1 MFSEG
6 LPGKCMLSGINILN
20 ANPVYLSILNK
31 SLIVSD
37 WSINSLLHNPLGTYH
52 LQMPFLLS
60 SRLQV
65 LSKKSPSQAVQEPE
79 SIRT

>member
-6 LPGKCMLSGINILN
+6 LPDKCMLSGINILN

-60 SRLQV
+60 SRLLV
-65 LSKKSPSQAVQEPE
+65 LSKKIPLLAAQEPE
-79 SIRT
+79 SMRT

>member
-20 ANPVYLSILNK
+20 ANPIYLSILFY
-31 SLIVSD
+31 IGSD
-37 WSINSLLHNPLGTYH
+37 LGINSLLHNPLGIYH

-65 LSKKSPSQAVQEPE
+65 LSKKSPLQAAQEPE

>member
-20 ANPVYLSILNK
+20 ANPIYLSILFY
-31 SLIVSD
+31 IGSD
-37 WSINSLLHNPLGTYH
+37 WRINSLLHNPLGIYH

-60 SRLQV
+60 SRLLV

>member
-20 ANPVYLSILNK
+20 ANPIYLSILFY
-31 SLIVSD
+31 IVSD
-37 WSINSLLHNPLGTYH
+37 WRINSLLHNPLGIYH

-60 SRLQV
+60 SRLLV
-65 LSKKSPSQAVQEPE
+65 LSKKSPLQAVQEPE

>member
-20 ANPVYLSILNK
+20 ANPIYLSILFY
-31 SLIVSD
+31 IVSD
-37 WSINSLLHNPLGTYH
+37 WRINSLLHNPLGIYH

-65 LSKKSPSQAVQEPE
+65 LSKKSPLQAVQEPE

>member
-31 SLIVSD
+31 
-37 WSINSLLHNPLGTYH
+37 
-52 LQMPFLLS
+52 
-60 SRLQV
+60 
-65 LSKKSPSQAVQEPE
+65 
-79 SIRT
+79 

>member
-20 ANPVYLSILNK
+20 ANPIYLSILFY
-31 SLIVSD
+31 IVSD
-37 WSINSLLHNPLGTYH
+37 WRINSLLHNPLGIYH

-60 SRLQV
+60 SRLLV

>member
-60 SRLQV
+60 SRLLV
-65 LSKKSPSQAVQEPE
+65 LSKKSPLLAAQEPE

>member
-20 ANPVYLSILNK
+20 ANTVYLNILNK

-37 WSINSLLHNPLGTYH
+37 WRINSLLHNPLGIYH

>member
-20 ANPVYLSILNK
+20 ANPIYLSILFY
-31 SLIVSD
+31 IVSD
-37 WSINSLLHNPLGTYH
+37 WRINSLLHNPLGIYH
-52 LQMPFLLS
+52 LQMLFLLS
-60 SRLQV
+60 SRLLV
-65 LSKKSPSQAVQEPE
+65 LSKKSPSQAAQEPE

>member
-20 ANPVYLSILNK
+20 ANPIYLSILFY
-31 SLIVSD
+31 IVSD
-37 WSINSLLHNPLGTYH
+37 WSINSLLHNPLGIYH
-52 LQMPFLLS
+52 LQMPFWLS
-60 SRLQV
+60 SRLLV
-65 LSKKSPSQAVQEPE
+65 LSKKSPSQAAQEPE

>member
-20 ANPVYLSILNK
+20 ANPIYLSILFY
-31 SLIVSD
+31 IGSD
-37 WSINSLLHNPLGTYH
+37 WRINSLLHNPLGIYH

>member
-6 LPGKCMLSGINILN
+6 LPDKCMLSGINILN

-60 SRLQV
+60 SRLLV
-65 LSKKSPSQAVQEPE
+65 LSKKSPLLAAQEPE